1 VAPYDGARRSS
12 RGNFAGVPTRRIRRV
27 ADPSSPL
34 SVRAV
39 VRDTARLSRRHARFL
54 ILFAA
59 LVWLPLALLE
69 LSGAAHGIRIDDVDL
84 GELLVGLVV
93 VLVFELLTTELL
105 AAASEKMVGND
116 VHGTRLPTFGEF
128 LRTVPWG
135 GLLLGALV
143 YEAAVAIGLLLFV
156 VPGVLMFVWGV
167 VSGPVIVAEGCRAT
181 RAPWRSRELVRG
193 SFRTVLLVAILGLVF
208 TELVAG
214 AVAAVLDSLPH
225 DWVLITGEY
234 FVHVVT
240 TPVLGMG
247 TAVLYYAL
255 LDRERVRTRDEPAA
269 AGSS

>member
-1 VAPYDGARRSS
+1 M
-12 RGNFAGVPTRRIRRV
+12 
-27 ADPSSPL
+27 
-34 SVRAV
+34 
-39 VRDTARLSRRHARFL
+39 
-54 ILFAA
+54 
-59 LVWLPLALLE
+59 LE
-69 LSGAAHGIRIDDVDL
+69 LAGAAHGNRVDVDHFDL
-84 GELLVGLVV
+84 GELLLGLAI
-93 VLVFELLTTELL
+93 VLVLELLATELL

-116 VHGTRLPTFGEF
+116 LYGTRLPTFGEF

-143 YEAAVAIGLLLFV
+143 YEAGVAVGLLLFV
-156 VPGVLMFVWGV
+156 VPGVLMFVWGL

-208 TELVAG
+208 TEVVAG
-214 AVAAVLDSLPH
+214 AVATVLGSLPH
-225 DWVLITGEY
+225 DWALITGEY

-269 AGSS
+269 ACSS